1 MMISLNTRFILLFSL
16 LSIAATTR
24 AQFGSDL
31 QFFRPPSKAGLNQFE
46 PPKTDT
52 TTFTKI
58 KVRVGGDFALQFQ
71 GLSQTNAGD
80 TLVDLGSDL
89 NLPTANLNL
98 NVQLADGVR
107 MHLRT
112 YLSSRHH
119 SEAWVKGGHL
129 RIDKLDFIRKGF
141 LEGLMRYTTLTV
153 GLDEVNYGD
162 AHFRRTD
169 NASAIY
175 NPFVGN
181 YIMDSFTTE
190 AFADVNVQVK
200 GFLMVLGVS
209 NGKLNQSV
217 VVNDQTDNALSFFG
231 KLGYD
236 GQVSED
242 LRVRLTGSWYINHG
256 SSTGTWLYGG
266 DRAGGR
272 YYSVYHSLVQGGSDF
287 EPRVNAR
294 FTKITAIQVNPFVKF
309 KGLEFFGI
317 YELAAGA
324 ETGDGSYTQLAGELL
339 FRFGKQEQFYL
350 GGRYNTVSGKSKE
363 VDAVKDIARYNVGG
377 GWFMTPN
384 ILAKVEYVA
393 EERTGPGWEGT
404 KFAGAA
410 FNGIMVEAAIS
421 F

>member
-1 MMISLNTRFILLFSL
+1 MTSIPYRIVLLFSVL
-16 LSIAATTR
+16 WVAATMH

-31 QFFRPPSKAGLNQFE
+31 QFFRPPSKAGLNIFE

-52 TTFTKI
+52 TIFTGI

-80 TLVDLGSDL
+80 SLVDLGSDM

-119 SEAWVKGGHL
+119 PEAWVKGGHL
-129 RIDKLDFIRKGF
+129 RVDKLDFIKKGF
-141 LEGLMRYTTLTV
+141 LEGVMRYTTLTV

-169 NASAIY
+169 NASALH

-200 GFLMVLGVS
+200 GFLMVLGVT
-209 NGKLNQSV
+209 NGKLNQNV
-217 VVNDQTDNALSFFG
+217 VVNEQTDNAPSFFG

-242 LRVRLTGSWYINHG
+242 LRVRLTGSWYINQG
-256 SSTGTWLYGG
+256 RSTGTWLYGG

-272 YYSVYHSLVQGGSDF
+272 YYSVYHTLVQRGSDF
-287 EPRVNAR
+287 EPRFNAR
-294 FTKITAIQVNPFVKF
+294 FTKITAIQVNPFVKY

-317 YELAAGA
+317 YELAAGSDID
-324 ETGDGSYTQLAGELL
+324 DGAYTQLAGELL
-339 FRFGKQEQFYL
+339 YRFGGQEQFYL
-350 GGRYNTVSGKSKE
+350 GGRYNTVSGKTLE
-363 VDAVKDIARYNVGG
+363 ADAVRDIVRYNVGG

-384 ILAKVEYVA
+384 IVAKVEYVS
-393 EERTGPGWEGT
+393 EERTGEGWEAT
-404 KFAGAA
+404 KYAGAA